1 MYLIVVLP
9 NDEQQSKEKEIRAL
23 TIQLEERERIV
34 ELKEKELQE
43 RDTLYQQKVKEFFLN
58 AHKVNHISTSTQCSI
73 ETADNAT
80 QVQEGIIF
88 NEIF

>member
-1 MYLIVVLP
+1 MVLP

-43 RDTLYQQKVKEFFLN
+43 RDTLYQQKVKEFLLN
-58 AHKVNHISTSTQCSI
+58 TQKVNHISQSTQSSI

-88 NEIF
+88 NELI